1 MEKNER
7 DKLLER
13 MAKERNSYAQHID
26 IEEAKLRGKVE
37 GADYILHRLSDYFHE
52 DIRSKID
59 E

>member
-13 MAKERNSYAQHID
+13 MAKERNSYVQHID
-26 IEEAKLRGKVE
+26 IEEARLRGKVE
-37 GADYILHRLSDYFHE
+37 GADYILQRLSDYFHE
-52 DIRSKID
+52 DIRSKMD